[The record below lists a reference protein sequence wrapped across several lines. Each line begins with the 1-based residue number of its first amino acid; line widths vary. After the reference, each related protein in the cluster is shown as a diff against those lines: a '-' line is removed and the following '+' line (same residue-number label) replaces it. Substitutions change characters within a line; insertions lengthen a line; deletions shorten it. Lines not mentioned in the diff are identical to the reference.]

1 MASTQRSKPGKA
13 WVNRALSINQGD
25 ANQSGLGA
33 CIGWGIWYTK
43 RMRSLRGLVCG
54 VALGAMWVS
63 PVVLAAE
70 PVWNIRDMPLER
82 VSVVA
87 HRGAGDLAPENT
99 MEALE
104 LSWSM
109 GCIPEVDVRT
119 TKDGHLMMFHD
130 KNFARI
136 MPNAPPEVK
145 KKRLEDL
152 THEEAKQLD
161 VGAFRG
167 PQFAGQRIVSLAEIC
182 AALRKDLRRS
192 AYIDVKNVDF
202 AKMAKETEDVHEQ
215 IVLATGSEADC
226 AAWKAVA
233 PRSEAFLWVGTWGD
247 TNDANV
253 EKRFARLRE
262 TGFAHIDRLQVHCHF
277 KTKNDSMVPSDEF
290 IRRAGIEVRGR
301 GIEFQTMPWD
311 VPHSEAIYTRLLD
324 LGTEG
329 FGTDR
334 PDVALNALRAYYKNG
349 PKNWN
354 VRDHIPLARFTMQAH
369 RGAGDLAPEG
379 SKEAFELGWKLG
391 CIPEADLR
399 QTRDGVIVSFHDNN
413 FARILP
419 NAPEDL
425 KKKGIADL
433 TFEEVKKLDVGSFRD
448 KKFAGQS
455 VISLAEMVGILKAH
469 PERSLYIDIK
479 KVDFH
484 KLAAETAG
492 VHPQL
497 IMASTKY
504 DEIKLWRQ
512 VAPKSRT
519 VHWMGGPQDWM
530 SGPPDAPNGPQAK
543 LAKRL
548 AALREVNFAGIDQ
561 LQIHVNT
568 SPEGVFYPSEDFLRG
583 VGNELRTHGILFQT
597 LPWKQ
602 KDPKVFHRLLDLGF
616 ASFATDFPDVA
627 MDAVR
632 SYYRAR

>member
-1 MASTQRSKPGKA
+1 VA
-13 WVNRALSINQGD
+13 WAGS
-25 ANQSGLGA
+25 
-33 CIGWGIWYTK
+33 
-43 RMRSLRGLVCG
+43 
-54 VALGAMWVS
+54 
-63 PVVLAAE
+63 AAE
-70 PVWNIRDMPLER
+70 PVWSIRDIPLER

-109 GCIPEVDVRT
+109 GCIPELDVRT

-136 MPNAPPEVK
+136 MPNASKEMK
-145 KKRLEDL
+145 KRRLEDL
-152 THEEAKQLD
+152 NYDEAKQLD

-167 PQFAGQRIVSLAEIC
+167 PQFAGQRIVSLAEII
-182 AALRKDLRRS
+182 AALKKDSKRS
-192 AYIDVKNVDF
+192 AYIDVKNVDLG
-202 AKMAKETEDVHEQ
+202 KMAKETGDVHEQ

-226 AAWKAVA
+226 ARWKAVA
-233 PRSEAFLWVGTWGD
+233 PRSDTFLWIGTWGD

-253 EKRFARLRE
+253 EQRFAKLRE
-262 TGFAHIDRLQVHCHF
+262 KGFTNINRLQVHCHF
-277 KTKNDSMVPSDEF
+277 NTNNSIMVPSDEF
-290 IRRAGIEVRGR
+290 IRRAGGEVRGH

-311 VPHSEAIYTRLLD
+311 VPHTEAIYTRLLD

-334 PDVALNALRAYYKNG
+334 PDVAINALRAYYKNG
-349 PKNWN
+349 PKHWN
-354 VRDHIPLARFTMQAH
+354 VRDHIPLAKFTMQAH

-379 SKEAFELGWKLG
+379 SMEAFELGWKLG

-399 QTRDGVIVSFHDNN
+399 QTKDGVIVSFHDNN

-419 NAPEDL
+419 NAPDDL
-425 KKKGIADL
+425 KQKGIVDL
-433 TFEEVKKLDVGSFRD
+433 TFDEVKKLDVGSFRNE
-448 KKFAGQS
+448 KFAGQR
-455 VISLAEMVGILKAH
+455 VISLVEMVGILKAH

-479 KVDFH
+479 KVDFRR
-484 KLAAETAG
+484 LAAETLG

-497 IMASTKY
+497 ILASTKY
-504 DEIKLWRQ
+504 DEIKQWKQ

-530 SGPPDAPNGPQAK
+530 RGSPDAPNGPQAK

-548 AALREVNFAGIDQ
+548 DALRAVNFAGIDQ

-568 SPEGVFYPSEDFLRG
+568 SPEGVFFPSEAFLREA
-583 VGNELRTHGILFQT
+583 GNELRTYGILFQT

-602 KDPKVFHRLLDLGF
+602 KEAKTFRRLLDLGC
-616 ASFATDFPDVA
+616 ASFATDYPDVA

-632 SYYRAR
+632 AYYKRE